1 MGGDLLE
8 LPCDILVPAAIE
20 GQLTAGNADRIKAR
34 IIVEGANGPTS
45 PEADQVLYDKGV
57 LLVPDILANAGGVVV
72 SYFEW
77 VQDMQHYFWDL
88 DQVNQQM
95 ESIMVR
101 SFAQV
106 AELAQKEHVTMRDA
120 AMLLAVGRVVE
131 TMRVR
136 GVYP

>member
-1 MGGDLLE
+1 MRILTGVLKVFVTTGCQGCKRELE
-8 LPCDILVPAAIE
+8 LAERVCE
-20 GQLTAGNADRIKAR
+20 
-34 IIVEGANGPTS
+34 VEPRL
-45 PEADQVLYDKGV
+45 EVQVIGFLE
-57 LLVPDILANAGGVVV
+57 PDLLANAGRVVV

-88 DQVNQQM
+88 DEVNQRM

-101 SFAQV
+101 SYAEV
-106 AELAQKEHVTMRDA
+106 TELARREDVSLREA

-131 TMRVR
+131 AMRVR

>member
-1 MGGDLLE
+1 M
-8 LPCDILVPAAIE
+8 
-20 GQLTAGNADRIKAR
+20 
-34 IIVEGANGPTS
+34 
-45 PEADQVLYDKGV
+45 
-57 LLVPDILANAGGVVV
+57 VPDILANAGGVVV

-77 VQDMQHYFWDL
+77 VQNIQHYFWDL

-101 SFAQV
+101 SFAEV
-106 AELAQKEHVTMRDA
+106 TELARKEGVGMRDA

-131 TMRVR
+131 AMRVR